1 MTLNRDTKDERGPL
15 LSEPLWTE
23 FLASQRLPSAYAVSA
38 EQWFTP
44 LVAEIIRRSK
54 AQAAPLFLA
63 VNGSQGSG
71 KSTLGALLEFVLPR
85 TAGLSVACVSL
96 DDFYLTRAER
106 EALGAEIHPLLQTR
120 GVPGTHDVALMTDT
134 LSALLGDTDSAGKES
149 AVTLSGTQI
158 AIPSF
163 DKATDDRTDMERWH
177 QVGAPVDVVIWE
189 GWCLGAAPQGE
200 HRLDAAVNAL
210 EREQDVD
217 GRWRR
222 YVDAALSHYQPLF
235 DRADLWVMLA
245 APSFD
250 CVCRWRCEQEEK
262 LAQTQAGGDRSGIM
276 SASEIEEF
284 IQFYQRLTEWSLATV
299 PARCHFLYELDE
311 FRKVRSLAHPIP
323 LESS

>member
-1 MTLNRDTKDERGPL
+1 MTSNRDTQNVRALL
-15 LSEPLWTE
+15 LSEPLWAE

-85 TAGLSVACVSL
+85 TAGLSVVCVSL

-106 EALGAEIHPLLQTR
+106 EALGAEVHPLLQTR
-120 GVPGTHDVALMTDT
+120 GVPGTHDVALMADT
-134 LSALLGDTDSAGKES
+134 LSALLGDTDSVGKES
-149 AVTLSGTQI
+149 AVTSSSTQI

-163 DKATDDRTDMERWH
+163 DKATDDRTEMERWH
-177 QVGAPVDVVIWE
+177 HIGAPVDVVVWE
-189 GWCLGAAPQGE
+189 GWCLGVAPQGKQ
-200 HRLDAAVNAL
+200 RLEAPINAL
-210 EREQDVD
+210 EREHDID
-217 GRWRR
+217 GQWRR
-222 YVDAALSHYQPLF
+222 YVDTALRGYQPLF

-250 CVCRWRCEQEEK
+250 CVFRWRCEQEEK
-262 LAQTQAGGDRSGIM
+262 LARTHSGGDRSGIM

-284 IQFYQRLTEWSLATV
+284 IQSYQRLTEWSLATV
-299 PARCHFLYELDE
+299 PARCHFLYTLDE
-311 FRKVRSLAHPIP
+311 FRKIRSLAYPMP
-323 LESS
+323 LESG